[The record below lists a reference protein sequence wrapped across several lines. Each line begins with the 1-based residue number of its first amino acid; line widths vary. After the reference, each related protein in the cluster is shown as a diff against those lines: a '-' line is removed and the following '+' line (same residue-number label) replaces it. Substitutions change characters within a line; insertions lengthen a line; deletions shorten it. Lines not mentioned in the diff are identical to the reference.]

1 VIFHNEPSVLRYLTL
16 ALFDRTVAELK
27 HLSAA
32 NTNHMIVMPAMVD
45 LKHRTTTF
53 KVMTADET
61 GRFELGKHTVDRGK
75 TYFLTHAQ
83 QPLVDILSG
92 QMWVFRVL

>member
-1 VIFHNEPSVLRYLTL
+1 MIFHNESSVLCYFAL
-16 ALFDRTVAELK
+16 ALFDRTVAELE

-53 KVMTADET
+53 EVVSEDET
-61 GRFELGKHTVDRGK
+61 SRFELGEHTVDRGK
-75 TYFLTHAQ
+75 TYFLTYA
-83 QPLVDILSG
+83 
-92 QMWVFRVL
+92 